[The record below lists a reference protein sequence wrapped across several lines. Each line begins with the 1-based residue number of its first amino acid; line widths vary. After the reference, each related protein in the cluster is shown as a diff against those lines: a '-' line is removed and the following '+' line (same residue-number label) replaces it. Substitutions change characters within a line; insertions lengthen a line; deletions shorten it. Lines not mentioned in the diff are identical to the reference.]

1 MNEERIKEVFAD
13 EEFIKELFS
22 KETPEEAQALL
33 VEKDIELS
41 IDELVKLKDLVV
53 AKLQAVE
60 NGESAE
66 LTEEELTDVA
76 GGYLGVATIVIV
88 SIVIPLVTAGG
99 IAVGIG
105 TDNFTSRFKWR
116 W

>member
-76 GGYLGVATIVIV
+76 GGYLGIATIIIV
-88 SIVIPLVTAGG
+88 SIAIPLITGTG
-99 IAVGIG
+99 IAVGIS
-105 TDNFTSRFKWR
+105 TNNFTTRLR

>member
-13 EEFIKELFS
+13 EEFVKELFS
-22 KETPEEAQALL
+22 KETPEEAKALL
-33 VEKDIELS
+33 EEKDIDIS
-41 IDELVKLKDLVV
+41 IEELVKLKDIII

-66 LTEEELTDVA
+66 LTEADLENIA
-76 GGYLGVATIVIV
+76 GGSFGISVVIAIVGILVLCSGVTIVK
-88 SIVIPLVTAGG
+88 T
-99 IAVGIG
+99 
-105 TDNFTSRFKWR
+105 TNR

>member
-13 EEFIKELFS
+13 EEFVKELFS
-22 KETPEEAQALL
+22 KETPEEAKALL
-33 VEKDIELS
+33 EEKDIDIS
-41 IDELVKLKDLVV
+41 IEELVKLKDIII

-66 LTEEELTDVA
+66 LTEADLENIA
-76 GGYLGVATIVIV
+76 GGTFGISVVIAIVGILVLCSGVTIVK
-88 SIVIPLVTAGG
+88 T
-99 IAVGIG
+99 
-105 TDNFTSRFKWR
+105 TNR